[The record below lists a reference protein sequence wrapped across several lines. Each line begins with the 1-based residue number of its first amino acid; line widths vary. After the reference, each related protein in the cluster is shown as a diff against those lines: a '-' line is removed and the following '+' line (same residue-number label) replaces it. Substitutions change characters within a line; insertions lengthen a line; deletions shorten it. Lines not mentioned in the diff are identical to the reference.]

1 MRSTLAFTL
10 FLVCLAGYGGPSS
23 NEPLTVSKL
32 FRTGAVLQRNTT
44 VPVWGTAASS
54 TTVTVSLDYAEQSV
68 RAAGDGTWMVE
79 LEPRPAGGPHQLM
92 VTTNT
97 DTLIAENIMFGDVW
111 IASGQSN
118 MEWTVANSADAENEI
133 ASADDT
139 LLRHYKVPRTWSYD
153 PEDTLAGGEW
163 HHSNPEHVAAFTA
176 VGYSFARELRAAAD
190 IPIGILNTSWGGSRV
205 EAWMD
210 PTALELDETQ
220 IAQLL
225 DAPRARADSLMQV
238 YTEEH
243 GASADTDPGF
253 DGDEPIWADPELDAS
268 DWMEIAVPGT
278 WEAGGLEG
286 LNGIAWYRTTFE
298 LESVPAEAELRLG
311 TVDDRDM
318 TWING
323 QLVGETGRYLVERAY
338 TIPEGVL
345 IAGTNQLTVRVHDT
359 GGNGGIVVGD
369 YPLALQWSGGEVQLE
384 GMWKIRVGQF
394 QINPGGSPN
403 QQPTLLYNAMIHPII
418 SYPVTGF
425 IWYQGESN
433 ATDPETATAYA
444 GQFQSMI
451 LRWRELWDN
460 AAAPFLFVSLA
471 SFLPAQEEPGE
482 SNWAIL
488 RESQAAALE
497 LPKVGQA
504 ITLDVGEADDIHP
517 RNKQDVGYRLALW
530 ARNLVYGDEL
540 VYSGPIYRDHLIED
554 GKIYITFDHTGGGL
568 VSRDGPLGG
577 FAISGPDEVYV
588 WAEAQIQGD
597 SVVVSHPDIPNPVAV
612 RYAWADNPDT
622 ANLINVEGLPAAP
635 FRTGR

>member
-10 FLVCLAGYGGPSS
+10 FLICLTGCGGPSG
-23 NEPLTVSKL
+23 NEPLTVNKL
-32 FRTGAVLQRNTT
+32 FRAGAVLQRNTT
-44 VPVWGTAASS
+44 VPVWGTATPS

-68 RAAGDGTWMVE
+68 RAAGDGNWMVE

-97 DTLIAENIMFGDVW
+97 DTLIAENIVFGDVW

-139 LLRHYKVPRTWSYD
+139 LLRHYKVPLTWSYD

-163 HHSNPEHVAAFTA
+163 HHANPEHVAAFTA

-190 IPIGILNTSWGGSRV
+190 IPIGILNTSWGGSRI

-210 PTALELDETQ
+210 PTALELNETQ
-220 IAQLL
+220 IAQIL

-253 DGDEPIWADPELDAS
+253 DGEEPIWADPELDAS

-298 LESVPAEAELRLG
+298 LESVPADAVLRLG
-311 TVDDRDM
+311 NVDDRDM

-323 QLVGETGRYLVERAY
+323 QLVGETGRYMIERAY
-338 TIPEGVL
+338 TVPEGVL
-345 IAGTNQLTVRVHDT
+345 SVGTNQLTVRVHDT

-394 QINPGGSPN
+394 QINPGGNPN

-418 SYPVTGF
+418 DYPVTGF

-433 ATDPETATAYA
+433 ANDPENATAYA

-471 SFLPAQEEPGE
+471 SFRAAQEEPGE
-482 SNWAIL
+482 SNWAII

-577 FAISGPDEVYV
+577 FAISGPDEVFV

-622 ANLINVEGLPAAP
+622 ANLTNVEGLPAAP

>member
-1 MRSTLAFTL
+1 MRPTLACTL
-10 FLVCLAGYGGPSS
+10 FLVCLAGCGGPSS

-44 VPVWGTAASS
+44 VPVWGTAAPS

-68 RAAGDGTWMVE
+68 RSASDGTWMVE

-92 VTTNT
+92 VMTST
-97 DTLIAENIMFGDVW
+97 DTLIAENIVFGDVW

-118 MEWTVANSADAENEI
+118 MAWTVANSADAENEI

-139 LLRHYKVPRTWSYD
+139 LLRHYKVPLSWSYD

-163 HHSNPEHVAAFTA
+163 HHANPEHAATFTA
-176 VGYSFARELRAAAD
+176 VGYSFARELRTATD

-210 PTALELDETQ
+210 PTALEMDEAQ

-225 DAPRARADSLMQV
+225 DAPRARADSLAQV
-238 YTEEH
+238 YTKEH

-253 DGDEPIWADPELDAS
+253 DGDEPIWADPDLDSS
-268 DWMEIAVPGT
+268 DWMEIAVPGA

-286 LNGIAWYRTTFE
+286 LNGIAWYRTSFE
-298 LESVPAEAELRLG
+298 LESVPAEAVLHLG

-323 QLVGETGRYLVERAY
+323 QLVGETNRYLVERAY
-338 TIPEGVL
+338 AIPDGIL
-345 IAGTNQLTVRVHDT
+345 RAGTNQLTVRVHDT

-369 YPLALQWSGGEVQLE
+369 YPLALQWPEGEVQLG

-394 QINPGGSPN
+394 QINPGGNPN

-418 SYPVTGF
+418 RYPVTGF

-433 ATDPETATAYA
+433 ANDPETATAYA

-460 AAAPFLFVSLA
+460 TAAPFLFVSLA
-471 SFLPAQEEPGE
+471 SFRAAQEEPVE
-482 SNWAIL
+482 SNWAII

-497 LPKVGQA
+497 LPNVGQA
-504 ITLDVGEADDIHP
+504 ITLDIGEANDIHP

-540 VYSGPIYRDHLIED
+540 VHSGPIYRDHLIED
-554 GKIYITFDHTGGGL
+554 GKVYITFDHTGGGL
-568 VSRDGPLGG
+568 VTRDGPLGG
-577 FAISGPDEVYV
+577 FAISGPDEVYI

-597 SVVVSHPDIPNPVAV
+597 SVVVSHPDVPNPVAV

-635 FRTGR
+635 FRTGQ